1 MNAEELDTIRF
12 ISLELIARIHDNI
25 GEQLNEKFA
34 IELIKELGVIRN
46 IVRKYED
53 EVKDD

>member
-1 MNAEELDTIRF
+1 MNAEELDAIRF
-12 ISLELIARIHDNI
+12 ISLELIARINDNI

>member
-25 GEQLNEKFA
+25 GEQLNKKFA

>member
-1 MNAEELDTIRF
+1 MTKEELDTIKF

-25 GEQLNEKFA
+25 GKQLDEKFA

-46 IVRKYED
+46 IVRKYEE
-53 EVKDD
+53 EVKND